1 VIAAAALILVGTL
14 QSTIPAYL
22 GALLVGI
29 FIFGH
34 SFGPG
39 SQGKTMAA
47 LSYPTQFRGV
57 GTGWAEAMSRVG
69 SILGF
74 YVFPLVLAV
83 AGLSHTLLYLAAIP
97 LLALAALLS
106 IHWEPVGQDVENGG
120 EAILDGR
127 PTTGVAAAAPA
138 PRIS

>member
-14 QSTIPAYL
+14 ESAIPAYL
-22 GALLVGI
+22 GALLVGV

-83 AGLSHTLLYLAAIP
+83 AGLAHTLLYLTAIP
-97 LLALAALLS
+97 LLALLALLS
-106 IHWEPVGQDVENGG
+106 IRWEPVGQDVENDN
-120 EAILDGR
+120 EAILGGG